1 VVCTDSYRES
11 ICKASVLTSDG
22 QMSLTTGQLQDND
35 EDDMV
40 MSNLEREFKAYVII
54 FNDLQLTFYRLAW
67 W

>member
-1 VVCTDSYRES
+1 
-11 ICKASVLTSDG
+11 
-22 QMSLTTGQLQDND
+22 MSLTTGQLQDND